1 MNGKTKYDVDFDL
14 LWTKGHTGSDT
25 VVIDLTP
32 LRLSGDTLL
41 NIIDQVN
48 EVIQTTL
55 RKRTE
60 GDEEDVGVD
69 EKEIEG
75 EDVTDVQEEENLQEE
90 EDLEGEKA
98 GILRIVAG
106 RADAKAISQAAWDF
120 WQCTMKSGKVSV
132 SE

>member
-1 MNGKTKYDVDFDL
+1 M
-14 LWTKGHTGSDT
+14 
-25 VVIDLTP
+25 VIDLTP

-41 NIIDQVN
+41 NLIDQVN
-48 EVIQTTL
+48 EVVQTTL

-60 GDEEDVGVD
+60 GDKDVGVD
-69 EKEIEG
+69 EKEV
-75 EDVTDVQEEENLQEE
+75 EDEDITDVQEEETLQEE
-90 EDLEGEKA
+90 EDLEGDKT
-98 GILRIVAG
+98 GILRIMAG